1 MRGINLIVV
10 HCAATHADQDIGV
23 AEIRS
28 WHMAPPK
35 NWNDVG
41 YHWVIRRDGTL
52 EKGRDEETVGAHA
65 VGYNSHSIG
74 ICLVGGIDANDKMK
88 ADFNFHRSQM
98 ATLERLLT
106 TLTLRFPAAEVC
118 GHRDLPG
125 VQKACP
131 AFNVKAWWYGSTK
144 GAIA

>member
-1 MRGINLIVV
+1 MREINLIVV
-10 HCAATHADQDIGV
+10 HCAATAADLDIGV
-23 AEIRS
+23 AEIRN

-35 NWNDVG
+35 NWSDVG

-65 VGYNSHSIG
+65 VGHNSHSIG
-74 ICLVGGIDANDKMK
+74 ICLVGGVDANDKMK

-98 ATLERLLT
+98 ATLEKLLT
-106 TLTLRFPAAEVC
+106 TLTLRFPQAKVL

-125 VQKACP
+125 VQKSCP
-131 AFNVKAWWYGSTK
+131 CFSARDWWYGNSTE
-144 GAIA
+144 AIA